1 MELKDAF
8 EDYHLYL
15 SVVQRKSKRTVQS
28 YLHDIDV
35 YLDFLRIER
44 FLSVKTFPF

>member
-15 SVVQRKSKRTVQS
+15 SVVQRKSKKTVQS
-28 YLHDIDV
+28 YL
-35 YLDFLRIER
+35 LRFFKGSKDF
-44 FLSVKTFPF
+44 